1 MSVIVVPTE
10 AAAEELRSRIR
21 DGASFEALA
30 TTYSTDASGSRGGYM
45 GIVDEAALR
54 REFRVALQGLKPGSI
69 SAVTPA
75 GDSFVLLKRTTTEED
90 LWRFQVDKG
99 HAAVKQGLYP
109 AAASA
114 FLASIKQAEA
124 FGKEDVRLAESLNGL
139 SQIYRYQQNL
149 EDAEP
154 LARQSLVI
162 LERAYGNNHG
172 ALLPSL
178 LNLAGIARVREK
190 YDQAEQ
196 VYRRILAVR
205 WGTSGTN
212 GISADQVLDN
222 FAEVLSLA
230 QTRDSRLDKALD
242 AFWRSIAGS
251 NLNKSVF
258 AQMRDK
264 LMTAQLVPEAESLM
278 QRAVRLYADSRQLR
292 YNLGEL
298 YVNWGKYEKAIEVFE
313 DAAGLNTT
321 SDMDRTQRSRIYER
335 IGEMNFF
342 LVRFDQAVTALTRSL
357 EINPANTG
365 SRLLLG
371 AILTRR
377 NRFAEAAAEYR
388 RVIDANPGSAGAHD
402 GLAQV
407 ELSLGNY
414 REAALE
420 ADKAL
425 AIDPDLQT
433 ARYNKAIAL
442 IRDGREE
449 GRVALEEY
457 QQREAEVRSAQTRRN
472 DVAHLDRTA
481 TNLLSEGNPQK
492 AIETLRE
499 GLKAHPLS
507 GILYSKLGMT
517 QSLMNLHKDAAET
530 FETMVRLK
538 IDDFLVHRQL
548 GREYEL
554 LGNNERSQQQRML
567 YLQRYDAAL
576 QANPN

>member
-1 MSVIVVPTE
+1 
-10 AAAEELRSRIR
+10 
-21 DGASFEALA
+21 
-30 TTYSTDASGSRGGYM
+30 
-45 GIVDEAALR
+45 
-54 REFRVALQGLKPGSI
+54 
-69 SAVTPA
+69 
-75 GDSFVLLKRTTTEED
+75 
-90 LWRFQVDKG
+90 

-492 AIETLRE
+492 AIEMLRE